1 MKIISANS
9 ALVQPVDRNYKTK
22 GEKRKEHLEIKNDGI
37 AHALRAGVRNFVVI
51 EFEKETNLIIERK
64 DKKCLKK

>member
-9 ALVQPVDRNYKTK
+9 ALVHPVDRNYKTK
-22 GEKRKEHLEIKNDGI
+22 GEKRKEHLEVKNDEI

-51 EFEKETNLIIERK
+51 EFEESINE
-64 DKKCLKK
+64 